1 MGPFKMGSFGGE
13 RRVRGG
19 PGARVIRQFYRRAI
33 VCDNAALYIRALG
46 FVATRLKRFL
56 DRFRGSPRNRDEA
69 SLGGNCREYASALA
83 SAAMDS
89 QVATGLIMLVISVF
103 SVLEKRLEASDPGG
117 LPGPHGSLQ
126 LW

>member
-1 MGPFKMGSFGGE
+1 M
-13 RRVRGG
+13 RGG
-19 PGARVIRQFYRRAI
+19 PVARVTGQFYRRGI

-46 FVATRLKRFL
+46 SVATRLKRFL
-56 DRFRGSPRNRDEA
+56 ERFRGSPRNRDEA

-83 SAAMDS
+83 STAMDS

-103 SVLEKRLEASDPGG
+103 FAPATRLGTGDPGG
-117 LPGPHGSLQ
+117 LPGPHGSMQ